1 MTDDVARHVLAHN
14 YAQTGALSLAEESA
28 TRDHDALER
37 LMVRLE
43 ERGVLDRQ
51 VEGLPSTAEMAQ
63 FKQDGRALTR
73 PEIAVLMAWTK
84 IVLFDDL
91 VASRVPDDPYFQHT
105 LQSYF
110 PAALKTYG
118 DVMQVHRLKR
128 EIISTVL
135 ANRIIDIAGPVF
147 MLRLR
152 EQTGASNARIV
163 EAFEA
168 AYALLDAAAL
178 RSSIDQLDNQV
189 PAARQLA
196 LHGSLS
202 GSLAR
207 YTHGL
212 LSLGQSG
219 SIVQI
224 ITALA
229 PNADALS
236 AIQIDA
242 LPAYLKAVMQR
253 RTKHLSRD
261 SVPVELADQI
271 VRGALLAD
279 APLMRRLSEE
289 SGAAPHQVTNA
300 YIAIGDT
307 LSLDRLRAAADQAI
321 SDMPYWDRLATRGL
335 TRELEALQGEVTKL
349 ALQADTIEAW
359 SSANESARSELLKDL
374 KKYTGSQ
381 PNFAQF
387 ALATDAVRKFVQ
399 AAS

>member
-1 MTDDVARHVLAHN
+1 
-14 YAQTGALSLAEESA
+14 
-28 TRDHDALER
+28 
-37 LMVRLE
+37 
-43 ERGVLDRQ
+43 LDRQ

-63 FKQDGRALTR
+63 FKQDGRPLTR

-84 IVLFDDL
+84 IVLFDDI

-110 PAALKTYG
+110 PSALKTYS
-118 DVMQVHRLKR
+118 DVMQAHRLKR

-135 ANRIIDIAGPVF
+135 ANRIIDIAGPIF

-152 EQTGASNARIV
+152 EQTGASNADIV

-168 AYALLDAAAL
+168 AYALLDAATL
-178 RSSIDQLDNQV
+178 RGSIDQLDNQV
-189 PAARQLA
+189 PASRQMA
-196 LHGSLS
+196 LHASLA

-212 LSLGQSG
+212 LSSGQKG

-229 PNADALS
+229 PNTDALS
-236 AIQIDA
+236 AIKIEG
-242 LPAYLKAVMQR
+242 LPAYLKAVLQR
-253 RTKHLSRD
+253 RAKHLSRD
-261 SVPVELADQI
+261 GVPDTLANQI
-271 VRGALLAD
+271 VRTSITAD
-279 APLMRRLSEE
+279 APLMRRLSQE
-289 SGAAPHQVTNA
+289 SAASPDEVTAA
-300 YIAIGDT
+300 YITIGDT
-307 LSLDRLRAAADQAI
+307 LSLDRLRAAAEQAI

-349 ALQADTIEAW
+349 ALKAESVSTW
-359 SSANESARSELLKDL
+359 TSGNESARSDLLNDL
-374 KKYTGSQ
+374 KKYAGTQ

-399 AAS
+399 TAE